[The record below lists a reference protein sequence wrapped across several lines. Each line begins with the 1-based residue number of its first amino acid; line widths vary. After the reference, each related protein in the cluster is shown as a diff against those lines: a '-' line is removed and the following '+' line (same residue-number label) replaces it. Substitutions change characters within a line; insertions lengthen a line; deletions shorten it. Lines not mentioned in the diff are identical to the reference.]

1 MTKKSKADKVLRE
14 FLVDIDKVANR
25 ETDLGWF
32 NGQPGP
38 DKMLYHEVE
47 KKVNQNFVFT
57 IVKKLSATKYEI
69 LSRNKMTMD
78 DKYEILSQKHKDIM
92 PVKILNILVDNKPV
106 KFINTPLT
114 KAVIEF
120 TKPINL
126 VANDIG
132 RIKCKP

>member
-1 MTKKSKADKVLRE
+1 MTKKTKTDKVLKE

-38 DKMLYHEVE
+38 DKMLYHETE

-57 IVKKLSATKYEI
+57 IVKKISATKYEI

-78 DKYEILSQKHKDIM
+78 DKYEILSQIHNDIT
-92 PVKILNILVDNKPV
+92 PVKVINIFVGDESV
-106 KFINTPLT
+106 EFINSPLT
-114 KAVIEF
+114 KAIIEF
-120 TKPINL
+120 SKPINL
-126 VANDIG
+126 KANDIG